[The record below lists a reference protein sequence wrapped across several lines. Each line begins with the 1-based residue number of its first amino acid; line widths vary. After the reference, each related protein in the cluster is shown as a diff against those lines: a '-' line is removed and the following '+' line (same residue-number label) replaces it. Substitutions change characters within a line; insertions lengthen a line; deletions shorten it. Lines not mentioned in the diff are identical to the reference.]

1 MPSSRTTPIFT
12 FDDGLTDMASIQATM
27 LKFFLRMRVKRELK
41 SKTELV
47 RHLRSA
53 MDTKLF
59 PSPLPSGVRLEKGS
73 VAGVPGEWLEVANPR
88 MTMLYLHGGAF
99 IGGKLA
105 TYHTFCG
112 ELAKRLNARIFL
124 ADYRLAPE
132 HPYPAATDDAFQV
145 YRQLSA
151 ELQGVEPLVIA
162 GDSAGGNLTLV
173 TLLRAKAEDLPMP
186 VCVLTLSPGTD
197 ATGTLPALSAN
208 SASDAMLSKPMIDMA
223 VDIYL
228 AGADPTHPYASP
240 SRGDF
245 SGLPPLLVTVSEEE
259 CLRDDAY
266 RVVYNA
272 RQAGVP
278 VELLS
283 RVDMPH
289 VWPIFHLVLPEARQD
304 MHVLVSFVERH
315 VDDSQSIN
323 RSESRTLYGNK
334 SASKSFVG

>member
-1 MPSSRTTPIFT
+1 
-12 FDDGLTDMASIQATM
+12 MASIQANM
-27 LKFFLRMRVKRELK
+27 LKFLLRMRVKRELTSNAK
-41 SKTELV
+41 LV

-59 PSPLPSGVRLEKGS
+59 PSPLPSGVRVRQAS
-73 VAGVPGEWLEVANPR
+73 VAGVPGEWLEVADPR

-99 IGGKLA
+99 IGGKLS

-112 ELAKRLNARIFL
+112 ELAKRLQARIFL
-124 ADYRLAPE
+124 PDYRLAPE
-132 HPYPAATDDAFQV
+132 HPYPAAPDDAFHV

-151 ELQGVEPLVIA
+151 DLQDNEPLVIA

-173 TLLRAKAEDLPMP
+173 TLLRAKLENLPMP
-186 VCVLTLSPGTD
+186 VCALTLSPGTD

-208 SASDAMLSKPMIDMA
+208 SASDSMLSKSMIDRA

-240 SRGDF
+240 CRGDF
-245 SGLPPLLVTVSEEE
+245 SGLPPLLITVSEEE

-266 RVVYNA
+266 RVVHGA
-272 RQAGVP
+272 RQAGVK

-283 RVDMPH
+283 RPDMPH
-289 VWPIFHLVLPEARQD
+289 IWPVFYLLLPEAKQD
-304 MHVLVSFVERH
+304 MHVLVNFVERH
-315 VDDSQSIN
+315 VGDGRPKN
-323 RSESRTLYGNK
+323 RGKRLRSPENK
-334 SASKSFVG
+334 SASKALVD

>member
-1 MPSSRTTPIFT
+1 
-12 FDDGLTDMASIQATM
+12 MASIQARM
-27 LKFFLRMRVKRELK
+27 LKFFLRMRVKRELTSNAK
-41 SKTELV
+41 LV

-59 PSPLPSGVRLEKGS
+59 PSPLPSGVRVRQAS
-73 VAGVPGEWLEVANPR
+73 VAGVPGEWLEVADPR

-112 ELAKRLNARIFL
+112 ELAKRLHARIFL
-124 ADYRLAPE
+124 PDYRLAPE
-132 HPYPAATDDAFQV
+132 HPFPAAPDDAFQV

-151 ELQGVEPLVIA
+151 ELQGNEPLVIA

-173 TLLRAKAEDLPMP
+173 TLLRAKLENLPMP
-186 VCVLTLSPGTD
+186 VCALTLSPGTD
-197 ATGTLPALSAN
+197 ATGTLPALAAN
-208 SASDAMLSKPMIDMA
+208 SVSDSMLSKSMIDRA

-240 SRGDF
+240 CRGNF
-245 SGLPPLLVTVSEEE
+245 SGFPPLLVTVSEEE

-266 RVVYNA
+266 RVVHNA
-272 RQAGVP
+272 RQAGVT

-283 RVDMPH
+283 RPDMPH
-289 VWPIFHLVLPEARQD
+289 IWPVFHLLLPEARQD
-304 MHVLVSFVERH
+304 MHALVSFVERH
-315 VDDSQSIN
+315 VDGRRPKN
-323 RSESRTLYGNK
+323 RGKLLHLHENK
-334 SASKSFVG
+334 GASKALAE

>member
-1 MPSSRTTPIFT
+1 
-12 FDDGLTDMASIQATM
+12 MASSQAKL
-27 LKFFLRMRVKRELK
+27 LKLFLRMRVKRELT
-41 SKTELV
+41 SNAALV

-59 PSPLPSGVRLEKGS
+59 PSPVPSGITVRQAS
-73 VAGVPGEWLEVANPR
+73 VAGVLGEWLEVAKPC
-88 MTMLYLHGGAF
+88 MTILYLHCGAF

-112 ELAKRLNARIFL
+112 EVARRLNAKVFM

-151 ELQGVEPLVIA
+151 ELQGTEPLVIA

-173 TLLRAKAEDLPMP
+173 TLLRAKLENLPMP
-186 VCVLTLSPGTD
+186 VCALTLSPGTD
-197 ATGTLPALSAN
+197 ATGTLPALTAN
-208 SASDAMLSKPMIDMA
+208 SASDSMLSKSMIDRA
-223 VDIYL
+223 IDIYL
-228 AGADPTHPYASP
+228 AGADSTHPDASP
-240 SRGDF
+240 CRGNF

-266 RVVYNA
+266 RVVHNA
-272 RQAGVP
+272 RQAGVT

-283 RVDMPH
+283 RLDMPH
-289 VWPIFHLVLPEARQD
+289 VWPIFHFLLPEARQD
-304 MHVLVSFVERH
+304 MHVLIRFIEKH
-315 VDDSQSIN
+315 VGESLV
-323 RSESRTLYGNK
+323 RSSAEFQLSSEHE
-334 SASKSFVG
+334 SASKALAG